1 MDGASS
7 VEKIRVNHPV
17 LSFRPVRFAKQ
28 YDLELIQQ
36 KEAGDGSGGPSQGET
51 YRFRIGVDSGG
62 APAVNVLNADGS
74 LGAGLT
80 GASRPDA
87 PQTQVFTLY
96 ENTLT
101 GTDTAVQGT
110 YQYTLKLQAVLSVTT
125 DSTGNISYQLQ
136 LPDGS
141 EVDASGN
148 EKGGIHENTK
158 PYASTRKAVIQAV
171 PDDTGR
177 YEVMEKSAWIQ
188 TDSGYDII
196 NEPVPSGRSAETG
209 GDANG

>member
-1 MDGASS
+1 M
-7 VEKIRVNHPV
+7 
-17 LSFRPVRFAKQ
+17 
-28 YDLELIQQ
+28 
-36 KEAGDGSGGPSQGET
+36 
-51 YRFRIGVDSGG
+51 
-62 APAVNVLNADGS
+62 
-74 LGAGLT
+74 
-80 GASRPDA
+80 
-87 PQTQVFTLY
+87 
-96 ENTLT
+96 
-101 GTDTAVQGT
+101 QGT

-158 PYASTRKAVIQAV
+158 PYAPTRKAVIQAV
-171 PDDTGR
+171 PDDAGR